1 MKIHLVGGAVRDML
15 LGRPVTDRDYLVTG
29 ASPEEFL
36 ASRPGAFMAGKSF
49 PVAIFKGSEY
59 AWPRAGGVMED
70 LHLRDLTI
78 NALAM
83 RTCENGP
90 PHLLAHP
97 LALHDLENTIL
108 RPASNTS
115 MRDDP
120 VRVYRAARF
129 AAQLPDFTAHPSLI
143 GQMRELSGSAALA
156 GLSPERVAAETRKA
170 LGAPKPGRFLALLN
184 ETGCLGP
191 WFKEYEGAD
200 AIAAGPPEY
209 HDKSVLG
216 HVIEIMDALAGDEL
230 AVWMGLC
237 HDLGKTL
244 TPRESLPRHLGH
256 DVAGAAPA
264 KALAKRLR
272 LPSRHI
278 EAGILAAKTHMKAGR
293 YGELRPG
300 TKTDLL
306 TALHA
311 KDLTERLFRLVAADH
326 GRDYLEISRRDLE
339 IVLSV
344 RLDEKDRNLGAASG
358 EKLRSLRAQALAQ
371 APSLNPAQE
380 PVQDHDGNHAARFTQ
395 GTAE

>member
-29 ASPEEFL
+29 ASPEAFL
-36 ASRPGAFMAGKSF
+36 TSRPGAFMAGKSF
-49 PVAIFKGSEY
+49 PVVIFKGNEY

-83 RTCENGP
+83 RTCETGP
-90 PHLLAHP
+90 PHLIAHP
-97 LALHDLENTIL
+97 LALHDLENRIL

-129 AAQLPDFTAHPSLI
+129 AAQLPDFAPHPSLL
-143 GQMRELSGSAALA
+143 GQMRDLSGSTALA
-156 GLSPERVAAETRKA
+156 EIAPERVCAETRKA

-184 ETGCLGP
+184 ETGCLAP

-230 AVWMGLC
+230 AVWMALC
-237 HDLGKTL
+237 HDLDKTL
-244 TPRESLPRHLGH
+244 TPRDVLPRHIGH
-256 DVAGAAPA
+256 DKAGE
-264 KALAKRLR
+264 ALARTLGERLR
-272 LPSRHI
+272 LPARHI
-278 EAGILAAKTHMKAGR
+278 EAGVLAAKTHMKAGR
-293 YGELRPG
+293 YDEMRPG
-300 TKTDLL
+300 SKVDLL

-311 KDLTERLFRLVAADH
+311 RDLTERLFRLVAADH
-326 GRDYLEISRRDLE
+326 GRDYLEISHRDLE
-339 IVLSV
+339 VVLSV
-344 RLDEKDRNLGAASG
+344 RLAEKDRDQGAASG
-358 EKLRSLRAQALAQ
+358 EKLRSLRAMALH
-371 APSLNPAQE
+371 N
-380 PVQDHDGNHAARFTQ
+380 AALVSFDR
-395 GTAE
+395 